1 MCLGCF
7 QKQPPAYGLIVCWTF
22 GCRKQHLAY
31 LFSMFQVGKE
41 SSSGEASGAYVKARH
56 VASKTC
62 SLWVSGGPLWVGRE
76 EGTFFLNSCISDAL
90 RLNSKVWLIFWQ
102 NASRVPRLTK
112 KMQLILMEWYK
123 RKVGIMANYQ
133 SYLIQAICR
142 HFFLKEKESKR
153 VREVCREYVWD
164 SQIIED
170 VFHRARKTPERNPW
184 SQVSRRDNFTI
195 FVMPNKL
202 SELRQR

>member
-1 MCLGCF
+1 MFVFGMFSETTSSIWFDCMLNIWLSQTASCLF
-7 QKQPPAYGLIVCWTF
+7 VQHVPS
-22 GCRKQHLAY
+22 RKGEFLWRGQRSICQGQTRGFKD
-31 LFSMFQVGKE
+31 LF
-41 SSSGEASGAYVKARH
+41 
-56 VASKTC
+56 T
-62 SLWVSGGPLWVGRE
+62 VSGGPLWVGRE